1 MYFSASK
8 AVGTAGVELD
18 VAGPVAV
25 LGAVGEFAALA
36 AVAPVAALGLA
47 GELAALGLAGALV
60 ALGAAVADCL
70 ELCARSGNAWLLL
83 FTASPTKAHFHDAN
97 GIGNTLLQKPRAP
110 PAARDYSRTR
120 C

>member
-18 VAGPVAV
+18 VAV
-25 LGAVGEFAALA
+25 LGAVGELAVLA
-36 AVAPVAALGLA
+36 AVAPV
-47 GELAALGLAGALV
+47 AALGLAGALV